1 MSIIFYF
8 DKDDAKRMV
17 IENSVWGT
25 TLARVTFVMFFMI
38 ILNFVYSCIAHE
50 EYAFSLG
57 ICIAAFLAL
66 ICLKLIKAVRKA
78 SDLFEGKE
86 LRYEYKIEDGTMSY
100 KVYFNEDLKGSG
112 EYRIEDVKTI
122 HSVREYS
129 FITFNDGEKI
139 FINNNAFVDGSLRE
153 FKEMVKGIKRDKR
166 NRQVS
171 KGFSVDG
178 IC

>member
-17 IENSVWGT
+17 IENSVCGT

-38 ILNFVYSCIAHE
+38 ILNFVYSCLTHE

-129 FITFNDGEKI
+129 FITFYDGEKI

-153 FKEMVKGIKRDKR
+153 FKEMVKWSKRGEELE
-166 NRQVS
+166 QF
-171 KGFSVDG
+171 G
-178 IC
+178 